1 MKLSVVII
9 TKNEEANLP
18 RCLKSVSFADEIV
31 LVDSHSTDRTIEI
44 AESFGAR
51 ISTVEWHGFGHA
63 KQRAVD
69 QAQGEWV
76 LSIDA
81 DEELSPALQEEIKAL
96 FAGDPTCDGYT
107 VCRRTNFLGRWI
119 NHSGWYP
126 DRVLRLFRKDKGGFN
141 DAVIHEQ
148 VIVDGQVGQLR
159 SDMYHFSYPDLESY
173 FARSN
178 HYTTIGAQQAHD
190 AGKRFRISDLLLR
203 PVAAFSK
210 GYVTGQGFRDGLEGF
225 MIAVLSAMAVFAKY
239 SKLRHLER
247 TEKPQQDLPNTK
259 EKHE

>member
-9 TKNEEANLP
+9 TLNEDANLP
-18 RCLKSVSFADEIV
+18 RCLESVSFADEVV

-51 ISTVEWHGFGHA
+51 VSTVEWHGFGRA
-63 KQRAVD
+63 KQVAVD
-69 QAQGEWV
+69 QARGEWI

-81 DEELSPALQEEIKAL
+81 DEELSPTLQEEIKAL
-96 FAGDPTCDGYT
+96 LAGDPTCDGYT

-141 DAVIHEQ
+141 NAVIHEQ
-148 VIVDGQVGQLR
+148 VIVDGTVGQLEN
-159 SDMYHFSYPDLESY
+159 DMYHFSYPDLESY
-173 FARSN
+173 FERSN
-178 HYTTIGAQQAHD
+178 RYTTVGAQQAYD
-190 AGKRFRISDLLLR
+190 AKKRFRSSDLLLR
-203 PVAAFSK
+203 PVAVFTK
-210 GYVTGQGFRDGLEGF
+210 CYVAGQGFRDGLEGF

-247 TEKPQQDLPNTK
+247 SAEHQPNLQNKK